1 MRVIVA
7 GVLEFPVDTV
17 HESLLA
23 ARAHIEGAYTEK
35 GCVHYAWT
43 EDPLNPGRVYVFEEW
58 DTIEDLDVHLNDHWY
73 ADMGAHLGTSGLIK
87 ADVHK
92 FRVDLKEPVYD
103 ETGVARANFSTA
115 K

>member
-7 GVLEFPVDTV
+7 GVLQFPPETAHD
-17 HESLLA
+17 SMAA
-23 ARAHIEGAYTEK
+23 AREHIEGAYTEK

-43 EDPLNPGRVYVFEEW
+43 LDPLNPGRVYVFEEW

-73 ADMGAHLGTSGLIK
+73 TDMGAHLQASGLIS

-92 FRVDLKEPVYD
+92 YRVDLKQPVYD
-103 ETGVARANFSTA
+103 ETGVARAHF
-115 K
+115 KE

>member
-7 GVLEFPVDTV
+7 GVLEFPPETM

-23 ARAHIEGAYTEK
+23 ARAHIEGAYTEQ

-58 DTIEDLDVHLNDHWY
+58 DTIEDLDTHLNDHWY
-73 ADMGAHLGTSGLIK
+73 TDMGAHLAASGLIK
-87 ADVHK
+87 ADVHE
-92 FRVDLKEPVYD
+92 FRVDRKEPVYD
-103 ETGVARANFSTA
+103 ETGVARAQFSGD
-115 K
+115 

>member
-7 GVLEFPVDTV
+7 GVLEFPPETV

-43 EDPLNPGRVYVFEEW
+43 EDPLNPGRELQVSSKP
-58 DTIEDLDVHLNDHWY
+58 
-73 ADMGAHLGTSGLIK
+73 MSTSFASTSKNPSMTKRALRVRISLLSNSQRAAGPNRSPRT
-87 ADVHK
+87 DRRD
-92 FRVDLKEPVYD
+92 FRQRS
-103 ETGVARANFSTA
+103 ARN
-115 K
+115 